1 MEGQETDKSVCFLN
15 AWTEQYHWMKGWK
28 TSLIS
33 GHEFV
38 KLSWRFS
45 QTIYFLRAST
55 RHSAYVRSPK
65 VYYSYG
71 HNATVFWGFFFY
83 ILFRICK
90 RVRRSWYQYLFRHYW
105 YYWNEDRKNHYFN
118 IIWILRH
125 CKIIKTIFFL
135 YLLS

>member
-38 KLSWRFS
+38 ELSWRFS

-55 RHSAYVRSPK
+55 RHSAYVRSSK
-65 VYYSYG
+65 
-71 HNATVFWGFFFY
+71 ALDTMQGFFFLHIISNLHESAT
-83 ILFRICK
+83 IL
-90 RVRRSWYQYLFRHYW
+90 SWYQYLFRHYW
-105 YYWNEDRKNHYFN
+105 YYWNEDRKKS
-118 IIWILRH
+118 IILTLYEYYDIVKYL
-125 CKIIKTIFFL
+125 KKKQKNLIFA
-135 YLLS
+135 